1 MSAQA
6 DRLARKALALLHRY
20 GQAAT
25 LLRCTAGVYDP
36 ALSTA
41 PTTITTHPV
50 QVLVQADSG
59 RGEGQELV
67 PSGTVK
73 VGRRKLLVAAAG
85 LPVTPGPGDE
95 VGIALD
101 GLSWRV
107 LRTDPPV
114 QLQGTPIIYVLRVVA

>member
-6 DRLARKALALLHRY
+6 DRLAAKALALLKRY
-20 GQAAT
+20 GQGAT
-25 LLRCTAGVYDP
+25 LTRRTPGAYDP

-41 PTTITTHPV
+41 PATVTTHTV
-50 QVLVQADSG
+50 QVLVQADNG
-59 RGEGQELV
+59 YQELV
-67 PSGTVK
+67 PAGTVK

-95 VGIALD
+95 VGPLEGAT
-101 GLSWRV
+101 WRV

-114 QLQGTPIIYVLRVVA
+114 QLQGTPVLYVLRVAA